1 MSEELKYYN
10 LGYTHDEIVQILKKV
25 KDGEVLTKD
34 QYNQLIREI
43 GLENISVFDLNYY
56 NLKNIP
62 TIPVRVSE
70 LFNDSKYDTVPN
82 VTRQIEELYQLL
94 EDEITR
100 IDGTIGQ
107 MNIID
112 IQEVLTDLDEASLR
126 ILELNEQI
134 DTSNKAIF
142 SVERIIESINNR
154 TSELIL
160 DMRNL
165 SSTQKNES
173 LKVDRVQRD
182 IVFCN
187 ENIYNLLA
195 LIESIQDKME
205 AKSKEFTTLE
215 EKIGTFKYFDDSFQ
229 AAVDTLKDG
238 IQGLESYYNKVAAD
252 IAILNGNIANY
263 NADSV
268 ARFDALNEKFD
279 AMDIKFDLMENKA
292 IELIEDTVS
301 DIFDK
306 VNELEEKVEFDIDNK
321 LIELQDAV
329 EDIEESLS
337 TVQNNTTNIINKELQ
352 QFNTMIGLLDKDIEI
367 LEGNLTSCNN
377 RINVVQD
384 NINTVQDSIPKKLS
398 ELENDLDLV
407 TSLEIIKHSL
417 VTEDQYAALSD
428 DEKKSTD
435 VLYIATDT
443 NASFVRN
450 WLDNI
455 LKR

>member
-10 LGYTHDEIVQILKKV
+10 LGYTHDEIVQMLKKV

-34 QYNQLIREI
+34 QYHQLIREI

-112 IQEVLTDLDEASLR
+112 IQEVLTDLDEANLR
-126 ILELNEQI
+126 ILELNERI

-154 TSELIL
+154 TAELIL
-160 DMRNL
+160 DMKNL
-165 SSTQKNES
+165 SSTQENES

-182 IVFCN
+182 IIFCN

-195 LIESIQDKME
+195 LIESIQDKMD
-205 AKSKEFTTLE
+205 AKSKEFKTLE
-215 EKIGTFKYFDDSFQ
+215 EKINTFKYFDDSFQ
-229 AAVDTLKDG
+229 VAVDELKNG
-238 IQGLESYYNKVAAD
+238 IQGLESYYTKVAAD

-279 AMDIKFDLMENKA
+279 AMDVKFDLMENKA

-306 VNELEEKVEFDIDNK
+306 VNELEKEVQFDIDIK
-321 LIELQDAV
+321 LFELQDAV
-329 EDIEESLS
+329 ENIEDSLG
-337 TVQNNTTNIINKELQ
+337 TIQNNTTNIINKELQ
-352 QFNTMIGLLDKDIEI
+352 QFNTMISLLDKDLEI
-367 LEGNLTSCNN
+367 LDDNLTSCNN
-377 RINVVQD
+377 KINAIQD
-384 NINTVQDSIPKKLS
+384 NMNTVQDSMPKKLS
-398 ELENDLDLV
+398 DLENDLDLV

-417 VTEDQYAALSD
+417 VTEEQYAALSD
-428 DEKKSTD
+428 EEKNSTD
-435 VLYIATDT
+435 VLYIVTDT
-443 NASFVRN
+443 SVSSVRN
-450 WLDNI
+450 WLNNV

>member
-112 IQEVLTDLDEASLR
+112 IQEVLTDLDEANLR
-126 ILELNEQI
+126 ILELNERI

-165 SSTQKNES
+165 SSTQENES

-205 AKSKEFTTLE
+205 AKSKEFKTLE

-229 AAVDTLKDG
+229 TAVDTLKDG
-238 IQGLESYYNKVAAD
+238 IQGLESYYKKVTAD

-292 IELIEDTVS
+292 IELIEDTVGE
-301 DIFDK
+301 IFDK
-306 VNELEEKVEFDIDNK
+306 VNELEKEVEFDIDNK
-321 LIELQDAV
+321 LIEFQDAV

-337 TVQNNTTNIINKELQ
+337 TIQNNTTNIINKELQ
-352 QFNTMIGLLDKDIEI
+352 QVNTMIGLLDKDLEI
-367 LEGNLTSCNN
+367 LDENLTSCNN
-377 RINVVQD
+377 KINAVQD
-384 NINTVQDSIPKKLS
+384 NINAVQDSMPKKLS

-407 TSLEIIKHSL
+407 TNLEIIKHSL

>member
-112 IQEVLTDLDEASLR
+112 IQEVLTDLDEANLR
-126 ILELNEQI
+126 ILELNERI

-142 SVERIIESINNR
+142 SVERIIESINDR
-154 TSELIL
+154 TAELIL

-182 IVFCN
+182 IIFCN

-205 AKSKEFTTLE
+205 AKSKEFKTLE
-215 EKIGTFKYFDDSFQ
+215 EKINTFKYFDDSFQ

-238 IQGLESYYNKVAAD
+238 IQGLESYYDKVSAD

-279 AMDIKFDLMENKA
+279 AMDVKFDLMENKA

-306 VNELEEKVEFDIDNK
+306 VNELEKEVQFDIDIK
-321 LIELQDAV
+321 LFELQDAV
-329 EDIEESLS
+329 EDLEESLN

-352 QFNTMIGLLDKDIEI
+352 QFNTMIGLLDKDLEI
-367 LEGNLTSCNN
+367 LDSNLTSCNN
-377 RINVVQD
+377 KINAIQD
-384 NINTVQDSIPKKLS
+384 NMNAVQDSIPKRLS

-417 VTEDQYAALSD
+417 VTEEQYAALSD
-428 DEKKSTD
+428 EEKNSTD
-435 VLYIATDT
+435 VLYIVTDT
-443 NASFVRN
+443 SVSSVRS
-450 WLDNI
+450 WLNNV

>member
-165 SSTQKNES
+165 SSTQENES

>member
-126 ILELNEQI
+126 ILELNERI

-165 SSTQKNES
+165 SSTQENES

-205 AKSKEFTTLE
+205 AKSKEFKTLE

-229 AAVDTLKDG
+229 TAVDTLKDG

-268 ARFDALNEKFD
+268 ARFDALNDKFD
-279 AMDIKFDLMENKA
+279 AMDVKFDLMENKA

-301 DIFDK
+301 DMFDK

-329 EDIEESLS
+329 EDIEESLG

-352 QFNTMIGLLDKDIEI
+352 QFNTMIGLLDKDLEI
-367 LEGNLTSCNN
+367 LDENLTSCNN
-377 RINVVQD
+377 KINAVQD
-384 NINTVQDSIPKKLS
+384 NINAVQDSMPKKLS

>member
-112 IQEVLTDLDEASLR
+112 IQEVLTDLDEANLR
-126 ILELNEQI
+126 ILELNERI

-142 SVERIIESINNR
+142 SVERIIESINDR
-154 TSELIL
+154 TAELIL

-182 IVFCN
+182 IIFCN

-205 AKSKEFTTLE
+205 AKSKEFKTLE
-215 EKIGTFKYFDDSFQ
+215 EKINTFKYFDDSFQ

-238 IQGLESYYNKVAAD
+238 IQGLESYYDKVSAD

-279 AMDIKFDLMENKA
+279 AMDVKFDLMENKA

-306 VNELEEKVEFDIDNK
+306 VNELEKEVQFDIDIK
-321 LIELQDAV
+321 LFELQDAV
-329 EDIEESLS
+329 EDLEESLS

-352 QFNTMIGLLDKDIEI
+352 QFNTMIGLLDKDLEI
-367 LEGNLTSCNN
+367 LDSNLTSCNN
-377 RINVVQD
+377 KINAMQD
-384 NINTVQDSIPKKLS
+384 NMNAVQDSIPKRLS

-407 TSLEIIKHSL
+407 TNLEIIKHNL
-417 VTEDQYAALSD
+417 VTEEQYAALSD
-428 DEKKSTD
+428 EEKNSTD
-435 VLYIATDT
+435 VLYIVTDT
-443 NASFVRN
+443 SVSSVRN
-450 WLDNI
+450 WLNNV

>member
-126 ILELNEQI
+126 ILELNERI

-165 SSTQKNES
+165 SSTQENES

-195 LIESIQDKME
+195 LIESIQDKIE
-205 AKSKEFTTLE
+205 AKSKEFKTLE

-229 AAVDTLKDG
+229 TAVDTLKDG

-268 ARFDALNEKFD
+268 ARFDALNDKFD
-279 AMDIKFDLMENKA
+279 AMDVKFDLMENKA

-301 DIFDK
+301 DMFDK

-329 EDIEESLS
+329 EDIEESLG

-352 QFNTMIGLLDKDIEI
+352 QFNTMIGLLDKDLEI
-367 LEGNLTSCNN
+367 LDENLTSCNN
-377 RINVVQD
+377 KINAVQD
-384 NINTVQDSIPKKLS
+384 NINAVQDSMPKKLS

>member
-1 MSEELKYYN
+1 MISLSEELKYYN

-126 ILELNEQI
+126 ILELNERI

-165 SSTQKNES
+165 SSTQENES

-205 AKSKEFTTLE
+205 AKSKEFKTLE
-215 EKIGTFKYFDDSFQ
+215 EKIGTFKYFD
-229 AAVDTLKDG
+229 
-238 IQGLESYYNKVAAD
+238 ESTPSRK
-252 IAILNGNIANY
+252 
-263 NADSV
+263 
-268 ARFDALNEKFD
+268 
-279 AMDIKFDLMENKA
+279 
-292 IELIEDTVS
+292 
-301 DIFDK
+301 
-306 VNELEEKVEFDIDNK
+306 
-321 LIELQDAV
+321 
-329 EDIEESLS
+329 
-337 TVQNNTTNIINKELQ
+337 
-352 QFNTMIGLLDKDIEI
+352 
-367 LEGNLTSCNN
+367 
-377 RINVVQD
+377 
-384 NINTVQDSIPKKLS
+384 
-398 ELENDLDLV
+398 
-407 TSLEIIKHSL
+407 
-417 VTEDQYAALSD
+417 
-428 DEKKSTD
+428 
-435 VLYIATDT
+435 
-443 NASFVRN
+443 
-450 WLDNI
+450 
-455 LKR
+455 

>member
-126 ILELNEQI
+126 ILELNERI

-165 SSTQKNES
+165 SSTQENES

-195 LIESIQDKME
+195 LIESIQDKIE
-205 AKSKEFTTLE
+205 AKSKEFKTLE

-229 AAVDTLKDG
+229 TAVDTLKDG

-268 ARFDALNEKFD
+268 ARFDALNDKFD
-279 AMDIKFDLMENKA
+279 AMDVKFDLMENKA

-301 DIFDK
+301 DMFDK

-329 EDIEESLS
+329 EDIEESLG

-352 QFNTMIGLLDKDIEI
+352 QFNAMIGLLDKDLEI
-367 LEGNLTSCNN
+367 LDENLTSCNN
-377 RINVVQD
+377 KINAVQD
-384 NINTVQDSIPKKLS
+384 NINAVQDSMPKKLS

>member
-126 ILELNEQI
+126 ILELNERI

-165 SSTQKNES
+165 SSTQENES

-205 AKSKEFTTLE
+205 AKSKEFKTLE

-229 AAVDTLKDG
+229 TAVDTLKDG
-238 IQGLESYYNKVAAD
+238 IQGLESYYKKVTAD

-292 IELIEDTVS
+292 IELIEDTVGE
-301 DIFDK
+301 IFDK
-306 VNELEEKVEFDIDNK
+306 VNELEKEVEFDIDNK
-321 LIELQDAV
+321 LIELKDAV

-337 TVQNNTTNIINKELQ
+337 TIQNNTTNIINKELQ
-352 QFNTMIGLLDKDIEI
+352 QVNTMIGLLDKDLEI
-367 LEGNLTSCNN
+367 LDENLTSCNN
-377 RINVVQD
+377 KINAVQD
-384 NINTVQDSIPKKLS
+384 NINAVQDSMPKKLS

-407 TSLEIIKHSL
+407 TNLEIIKHSL

>member
-112 IQEVLTDLDEASLR
+112 IQEVLTDLDEANLR
-126 ILELNEQI
+126 ILELNERI

-142 SVERIIESINNR
+142 SVERIIESINDR
-154 TSELIL
+154 TAELIL

-182 IVFCN
+182 IIFCN

-205 AKSKEFTTLE
+205 AKSKEFKTLE
-215 EKIGTFKYFDDSFQ
+215 EKINTFKYFDDSFQ

-238 IQGLESYYNKVAAD
+238 IQGLESYYDKVSAD

-263 NADSV
+263 NSDSV

-279 AMDIKFDLMENKA
+279 AMDVKFDLMENKA

-306 VNELEEKVEFDIDNK
+306 VNELEKEVQFDIDIK
-321 LIELQDAV
+321 LFELQDAV
-329 EDIEESLS
+329 EDLEESLN

-352 QFNTMIGLLDKDIEI
+352 QFNTMIGLLDKDLEI
-367 LEGNLTSCNN
+367 LDSNLTSCNN
-377 RINVVQD
+377 KINAIQD
-384 NINTVQDSIPKKLS
+384 NLNDVQDSIPKRLS

-417 VTEDQYAALSD
+417 VTEEQYAALSD
-428 DEKKSTD
+428 EEKNSTD
-435 VLYIATDT
+435 VLYIVTDT
-443 NASFVRN
+443 SVSSVRS
-450 WLDNI
+450 WLNNV

>member
-126 ILELNEQI
+126 ILELNERI

-165 SSTQKNES
+165 SSTQENES

-205 AKSKEFTTLE
+205 AKSKEFKTLE

-229 AAVDTLKDG
+229 TAVDTLKDG
-238 IQGLESYYNKVAAD
+238 IQGLESYYKKVTAD

-292 IELIEDTVS
+292 IELIEDTVGE
-301 DIFDK
+301 IFDK
-306 VNELEEKVEFDIDNK
+306 VNELEKEVEFDIDNK
-321 LIELQDAV
+321 LIEFQDAV

-337 TVQNNTTNIINKELQ
+337 TIQNNTTNIINKELQ
-352 QFNTMIGLLDKDIEI
+352 QVNTMIGLLDKDLEI
-367 LEGNLTSCNN
+367 LDENLTSCNN
-377 RINVVQD
+377 KINAVQD
-384 NINTVQDSIPKKLS
+384 NINAVQDSMPKKLS

-407 TSLEIIKHSL
+407 TNLEIIKHSL